1 LFIDHEIA
9 LALFLNPLEAC
20 LPFMTHQMQ
29 SVLAAF
35 VLVLAATD
43 AVNPPGL
50 KTSTDAPTSGQTAE
64 KAGAPTAV
72 THWQLYPT
80 PDGETHFREVRL
92 AVTESQP
99 APPAPPYGE
108 SAPQPA
114 TSTRYAAFAPH
125 WGVADRDHNVFH
137 NATARRFISV
147 SRGVAWIKA
156 SDGGTR
162 QFQPG
167 DIFEV
172 LDVAPSKGHI
182 LWVGDSAYVVLFSDH
197 P

>member
-1 LFIDHEIA
+1 MIR
-9 LALFLNPLEAC
+9 
-20 LPFMTHQMQ
+20 QMQ
-29 SVLAAF
+29 SVLAA
-35 VLVLAATD
+35 VALVLAPA
-43 AVNPPGL
+43 G
-50 KTSTDAPTSGQTAE
+50 APTSSQPE
-64 KAGAPTAV
+64 ENPGAPTAV
-72 THWQLYPT
+72 TFWQLYPT
-80 PDGETHFREVRL
+80 PDGETHFREVRV

-114 TSTRYAAFAPH
+114 TSTRYAAFAAH

-137 NATARRFISV
+137 NATARRIISV
-147 SRGVAWIKA
+147 NRGVAWIKA
-156 SDGGTR
+156 SDGEIR
-162 QFQPG
+162 KFQPG